1 MHDSHRNCLPALR
14 RRPSPGTGWR
24 GRAGILVL
32 CAWLCAG
39 CLPELPP
46 FPDLPI
52 IPPRPA
58 TGPRDAPRGVDGPA
72 PASSDAGYLL
82 FLGTDRTGTVGPWR
96 TDTVILASFQPDVI
110 VLISIPRDLY
120 VQSASLGAMRINQLD
135 YLGELQGSG
144 MGPVR
149 VAEVLGELM
158 GIRVDRWVRFHMHG
172 MEPLFQLIGTLR
184 VELHC
189 PFYERVWDAHTNRME
204 WLLIPS
210 GIVDMDANTAY
221 LYARLR
227 GFSSDFG
234 RIARQR
240 ALLWAIR
247 EQLAPEKVGQLLPAA
262 LSLLRNDLAT
272 NMPVGELLRLI
283 RDGMARPRDSILALS
298 IDRRF
303 VVEHV
308 TAGGAEVQALRDPLA
323 LRDAAARPGPW
334 SEPMGLQDDAECP
347 VPRLTDNEYR
357 RIALLDNVI
366 ESHIPA
372 GRTLQISGS
381 GGALVALRERPDPH
395 SGVVEWLPPGTLVTS
410 AGEPDGLA
418 VADGGHRWHAV
429 AAGEQRYGWIS
440 DRYLKMLPSD
450 PRAG

>member
-1 MHDSHRNCLPALR
+1 MRRQPPA
-14 RRPSPGTGWR
+14 GTDWR

-39 CLPELPP
+39 CLPELPL

-58 TGPRDAPRGVDGPA
+58 AGPNPQDGPQAVDVPA
-72 PASSDAGYLL
+72 PASGETGYLL

-135 YLGELQGSG
+135 YLGELQESG
-144 MGPVR
+144 AGPVR

-158 GIRVDRWVRFHMHG
+158 GIRVDHWVRFHMHG

-184 VELHC
+184 MELHC
-189 PFYERVWDAHTNRME
+189 PFYERVWDANTNRME

-247 EQLAPEKVGQLLPAA
+247 EQLAPEEVGQLLPAA
-262 LSLLRNDLAT
+262 LALLRNDLAT
-272 NMPVGELLRLI
+272 NMPLANLLRLI
-283 RDGMARPRDSILALS
+283 QDGMARPRDSILALS

-303 VVEHV
+303 VVDHV
-308 TAGGAEVQALRDPLA
+308 TAGGAAVQALRDPLA
-323 LRDAAARPGPW
+323 LRAAAARPGPW
-334 SEPMGLQDDAECP
+334 SEPIGLQDDAECP
-347 VPRLTDNEYR
+347 APQLTDNEYR
-357 RIALLDNVI
+357 RIAQLDNVI

-372 GRTLQISGS
+372 GRTLQIAGS
-381 GGALVALRERPDPH
+381 GGALVALRERPDQS
-395 SGVVEWLPPGTLVTS
+395 SGIVAWLPPGTLVAR
-410 AGEPDGLA
+410 AGEPDGVA
-418 VADGGHRWHAV
+418 VAVGGHRWHAV
-429 AAGEQRYGWIS
+429 ATGDQQYGWIS

-450 PRAG
+450 PRDR